1 MWLVIL
7 LLADFFCL
15 VLFFLGAAVVT
26 VQLIEMEEKAGK
38 YGWDSRYGRVYQQ
51 LLNKKLHL
59 RHMLYHCYCKFH
71 DPMAGELMDS
81 FIFV

>member
-26 VQLIEMEEKAGK
+26 VQLIEMEEKVEK
-38 YGWDSRYGRVYQQ
+38 YGWDSRYGRMYQQ
-51 LLNKKLHL
+51 LLNKKLAL
-59 RHMLYHCYCKFH
+59 
-71 DPMAGELMDS
+71 
-81 FIFV
+81 